1 VRGRTTVDPA
11 QRTQDVAA
19 FFSNDVVVAGV
30 DTVFFGTTS
39 VKGREQQIEVCA
51 VPAEAT

>member
-30 DTVFFGTTS
+30 DTVFFGTIS

-51 VPAEAT
+51 GPAEAT